1 MNKKFMY
8 AALALPMM
16 FAACSQEELFNE
28 ANMSMATPDVQGY
41 KIDLVTTKGDV
52 ADATR
57 ATWNEE
63 TAQLGWELTD
73 KISVFWLDGQDG
85 SQNLYGNFNSV
96 YKTEDGANFTSE
108 SLIYEGGNV
117 AVFPGDLKHTSAK
130 AINIAVPA
138 KQGAN
143 PEKNT
148 PFISNRLNVI
158 AADWKNNQAGYQK
171 SLYAPMKQ
179 AANVVFFDFTL
190 ANTAELVKSYDFTVN
205 KVSLVADKAAF
216 AESAAIVAGNRATYG
231 KDGKLDGNYSN
242 EPASKGTEKKT
253 VNKKDYFYDAVD
265 QVLEVAAEATQEAL
279 TTTEVEVID
288 EAAGKYRVKFVVLPT
303 ELEAFAATSEIVIET
318 NCGRINL
325 QTKEQSADKK
335 SWNAVAQFSQ
345 KPEGDAGKDWKAPA
359 FTGAIYNTKSKKN
372 LTIAE
377 TVQQIVSY
385 RRNETA
391 GSAFLGEKVGRTYM
405 LSFEADMAN
414 ATLNDSKVYTSAD
427 IERYVNIYNAM
438 KSSELMNLVLS
449 TEGTP
454 TNKKEMTFMLTK
466 NAVSMVNSCNV
477 YGNKPNVKVT
487 LSIGNVDGI
496 QLTDG
501 GVVYLD
507 NANAAMF
514 VNNFDLELAANKE
527 WEMNDVYANDK
538 VNKIINLGTLK
549 VNGTV
554 VKNVQQVLA
563 ELIQNKGTLN
573 IGGNGILKVGTNLN
587 NINTVNVAKGQDLS
601 FNANTTI
608 TGTINVKG
616 GAYMTV
622 EKDITLTSSATINNE
637 GTVSSIA
644 GNGGIINKK
653 GTIKVLADDAITYIQ
668 DNAEGTIELKNRN
681 DEVKVELN
689 QGVIVYN
696 YTSDDDEEFEVN
708 TEDKFTKVVFGAE
721 TSKLILADDFSNIDM
736 VFKGSTTLSTSD
748 AAIKNLTVEKG
759 AELKLLTPTSFYT
772 NVLNV
777 VNLTNNGNI
786 TIGGKINYTGEY
798 KANGTVR
805 SVGDGAIVK
814 K

>member
-1 MNKKFMY
+1 MY

-85 SQNLYGNFNSV
+85 SESLYGNFNSV

-265 QVLEVAAEATQEAL
+265 QVLEVAAEATQNAL
-279 TTTEVEVID
+279 TATEIEVID

-477 YGNKPNVKVT
+477 YGKNPNVKVT
-487 LSIGNVDGI
+487 LTKGNADGI

-501 GVVYLD
+501 GIVYLD

-514 VNNFDLELAANKE
+514 GNSFDLVELAAGKE
-527 WEMNDVYANDK
+527 WEMNDTYAHDK
-538 VNKIINLGTLK
+538 VNKITNLGTLK

-554 VKNVQQVLA
+554 NKDKKQEVLA
-563 ELIQNKGTLN
+563 EIVDNKGTLN
-573 IGGNGILKVGTNLN
+573 IGGNGILIVGAKLN
-587 NINTVNVAKGQDLS
+587 NSSTVNVQATQRLK
-601 FNANTTI
+601 FNENTTI
-608 TGTINVKG
+608 TGTINVENNG
-616 GAYMTV
+616 LMVV
-622 EKDITLTSSATINNE
+622 EKDVTLISTAKINNK
-637 GTVSSIA
+637 GTVSSMA
-644 GNGGIINKK
+644 GNGGIINE
-653 GTIKVLADDAITYIQ
+653 GTVNVLADDAITYIQ
-668 DNAEGTIELKNRN
+668 NNKKGTIVLKNRN
-681 DEVKVELN
+681 DEVKVEN
-689 QGVIVYN
+689 EQGIIR
-696 YTSDDDEEFEVN
+696 YTYTAEDGADFEYN
-708 TEDKFTKVVFGAE
+708 TEDKFTEVVFKDA
-721 TSKLILADDFSNIDM
+721 TPKLILDGDFQTIDM
-736 VFKGSTTLSTSD
+736 VINGTTTLSVGEAT
-748 AAIKNLTVEKG
+748 INNLTVNG
-759 AELKLLTPTSFYT
+759 SLKLLTPSSFYT
-772 NVLNV
+772 NELY
-777 VNLTNNGNI
+777 VNNLKNDGLI
-786 TIGGKINYTGEY
+786 TIGGKIYYSGEFTGKGE
-798 KANGTVR
+798 VL
-805 SVGDGAIVK
+805 SVGDGAIIAAE
-814 K
+814 